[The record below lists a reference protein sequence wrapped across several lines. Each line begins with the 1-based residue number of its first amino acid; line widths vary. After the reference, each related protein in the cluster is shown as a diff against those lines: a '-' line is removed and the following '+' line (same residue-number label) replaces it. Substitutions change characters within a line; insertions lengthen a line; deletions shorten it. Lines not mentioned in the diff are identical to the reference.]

1 MKLKAMKSFLWRLH
15 HDNRLI
21 EDNAMYASILYELR
35 EVDIHASWIQ
45 LKTDDNITTKDEN
58 EEEWARVQ

>member
-1 MKLKAMKSFLWRLH
+1 
-15 HDNRLI
+15 
-21 EDNAMYASILYELR
+21 MYASILYELR

-58 EEEWARVQ
+58 EEKWARVQ